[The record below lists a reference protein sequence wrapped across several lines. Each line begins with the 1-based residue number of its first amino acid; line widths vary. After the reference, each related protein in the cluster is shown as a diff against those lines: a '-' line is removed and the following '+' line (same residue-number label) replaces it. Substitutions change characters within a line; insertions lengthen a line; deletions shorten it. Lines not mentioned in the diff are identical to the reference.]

1 MIYLAVITLVAAT
14 MIVTAFKLIDQ
25 QVYSIFL
32 ATLLGNLVLKSLNI
46 IVSGSIMIYIMN
58 LDNLAGMFSQR
69 SGVQQSMSSTIMS
82 TIMSYMMQHFMQ
94 KGLGNFMNSGG
105 GDKNSMQSSFSELEG
120 GLSDPRHP
128 LVQQVKSNCG
138 LQDDNQARMYTQ
150 QATGLLR
157 ENANNDP
164 KGLNSLFGSFG
175 GGQQQ
180 GGIGNLVGGMLDSG
194 SNNNNNQDPTQ
205 QQKRKGGG
213 LGDMLGL

>member
-1 MIYLAVITLVAAT
+1 
-14 MIVTAFKLIDQ
+14 
-25 QVYSIFL
+25 
-32 ATLLGNLVLKSLNI
+32 
-46 IVSGSIMIYIMN
+46 MN

-94 KGLGNFMNSGG
+94 KGLGSFMNSGG
-105 GDKNSMQSSFSELEG
+105 GDRNSMQSSFSELEG
-120 GLSDPRHP
+120 GINNDPRHP
-128 LVQQVKSNCG
+128 LVQQVKNNCG

-164 KGLNSLFGSFG
+164 QGMSSLFGSFG

-180 GGIGNLVGGMLDSG
+180 GGGIGNVVGGLLGGGD
-194 SNNNNNQDPTQ
+194 NNDNQDPRQQQQ
-205 QQKRKGGG
+205 QQKKKGG

>member
-1 MIYLAVITLVAAT
+1 
-14 MIVTAFKLIDQ
+14 
-25 QVYSIFL
+25 
-32 ATLLGNLVLKSLNI
+32 
-46 IVSGSIMIYIMN
+46 MN

-82 TIMSYMMQHFMQ
+82 TIMRYMTQHFMQ

-128 LVQQVKSNCG
+128 LVQQVKNNCG

-164 KGLNSLFGSFG
+164 QGLSSLFGSLGGGG

-180 GGIGNLVGGMLDSG
+180 GGGIGNLVGGLLGGGGSG
-194 SNNNNNQDPTQ
+194 GDNQNPSQQQQ
-205 QQKRKGGG
+205 QQKKKGGG
-213 LGDMLGL
+213 LGDMLSL

>member
-1 MIYLAVITLVAAT
+1 
-14 MIVTAFKLIDQ
+14 
-25 QVYSIFL
+25 
-32 ATLLGNLVLKSLNI
+32 
-46 IVSGSIMIYIMN
+46 MN

-164 KGLNSLFGSFG
+164 KGLSSLFGSFG
-175 GGQQQ
+175 GGGLGGQQQ
-180 GGIGNLVGGMLDSG
+180 GGGIGDIVGGLLGGGGSG
-194 SNNNNNQDPTQ
+194 DNQNPSQQQ
-205 QQKRKGGG
+205 QQKKKGG
-213 LGDMLGL
+213 LGDILGM

>member
-1 MIYLAVITLVAAT
+1 
-14 MIVTAFKLIDQ
+14 
-25 QVYSIFL
+25 
-32 ATLLGNLVLKSLNI
+32 
-46 IVSGSIMIYIMN
+46 MN

-69 SGVQQSMSSTIMS
+69 SGVQQSMSSTLMS

-94 KGLGNFMNSGG
+94 KGLGNFMNSSGNDRG
-105 GDKNSMQSSFSELEG
+105 SIQSSFSELEG
-120 GLSDPRHP
+120 GLNDPRHP

-164 KGLNSLFGSFG
+164 KGLSSLFGSFG

-180 GGIGNLVGGMLDSG
+180 GGIGNIVGGLLGGGGSG
-194 SNNNNNQDPTQ
+194 DNQNSSQQ
-205 QQKRKGGG
+205 QQKKKGGG
-213 LGDMLGL
+213 LGDILGM